1 MSGHLH
7 YFPSRASMFEQLRFL
22 LEAGELE
29 AGL

>member
-1 MSGHLH
+1 MSRHVH
-7 YFPSRASMFEQLRFL
+7 FPSRASTVEQLRFL

>member
-1 MSGHLH
+1 MSRHLRF
-7 YFPSRASMFEQLRFL
+7 FPSRAYTFEQLRFL

>member
-1 MSGHLH
+1 MSRHLH
-7 YFPSRASMFEQLRFL
+7 FFPSRASTFEQLRFL